1 MTRSDLTAADPQA
14 AAHAAMA
21 ADPDWRVAAGRAL
34 STFAGR
40 RLDVALVFASSL
52 YRGEHA
58 AIVDHVWRA
67 LGAPLTVGATG
78 IGVVSMDTEAE
89 RTPAVAVLG
98 LTLPGATLSAVRVT
112 SGMVDAGGD
121 AEAWRLRLGVLGD
134 EVRGWLTFANP
145 FRFDTTGLIDGLAE
159 AYPAVPVVGGIA
171 SPDPA
176 GRESAVFL
184 NGEAFPDGAVA
195 LAVGGPYD
203 LVPMVSQG
211 CDPIGEAWTITGI
224 QENWIET
231 ISNRPAVSVLTE
243 TLAGVPEELRIR
255 VQRNLAVGLA
265 ADEYRHEF
273 HRGDFV
279 IRGLVGIDQASGA
292 IAIGAMPRVGQ
303 TIQFQVRDAAAAD
316 VDLDSM
322 LGHVATRLDGRT
334 PLAGILCTCN
344 GRGAD
349 LFGTP
354 SHDARAIQRK
364 LGQARELPMSGL
376 FCAGEIGPIGGRPLL
391 HGFTASLGLIVPRD
405 A

>member
-1 MTRSDLTAADPQA
+1 MSRTDLTATTPRA

-34 STFAGR
+34 ATFTGR
-40 RLDVALVFASSL
+40 QLDLAIVFASSQ
-52 YRGEHA
+52 YRGEHG
-58 AIVDHVWRA
+58 AIIDYAWRA
-67 LGAPLTVGATG
+67 LGAPLTIGATG
-78 IGVVSMDTEAE
+78 AGIVAMDAEVE
-89 RTPAVAVLG
+89 RTPGVAVLG

-112 SGMVDAGGD
+112 AAMAGVGGD
-121 AEAWRLRLGVLGD
+121 GEAWRRRLGVLGD

-145 FRFDTTGLIDGLAE
+145 FRFDASGLIDGLAE
-159 AYPAVPVVGGIA
+159 AYPATPVVGGIA

-184 NGEAFPDGAVA
+184 NGDAFADGAVA
-195 LAVGGPYD
+195 LAIGGPYD

-211 CDPIGEAWTITGI
+211 CDPIGETWTITGV
-224 QENWIET
+224 QDNWIET
-231 ISNRPAVSVLTE
+231 ISNRPAVSVLVE
-243 TLAGVPEELRIR
+243 TLDTVPEELRIR

-265 ADEYRHEF
+265 ANEYRHES
-273 HRGDFV
+273 HRGDCI

-316 VDLDSM
+316 IDLDSM
-322 LGHVATRLDGRT
+322 LGHVHTRLDGRV

-344 GRGAD
+344 GRGVD

-354 SHDARAIQRK
+354 HHDARAIQRK
-364 LGQARELPMSGL
+364 LGEMPMTGL
-376 FCAGEIGPIGGRPLL
+376 FCAGEIGPIGGQPLL

-405 A
+405 

>member
-1 MTRSDLTAADPQA
+1 MTRTDLTAATPTA

-40 RLDVALVFASSL
+40 QLDVAVVFASSQ
-52 YRGEHA
+52 YRGEHESIIDYA
-58 AIVDHVWRA
+58 WRA
-67 LGAPLTVGATG
+67 LGAPLTIGATG
-78 IGVVSMDTEAE
+78 IGVVSMDTEVE

-112 SGMVDAGGD
+112 AGMAAAGGD
-121 AEAWRLRLGVLGD
+121 GEAWRRRLGVLGN

-145 FRFDTTGLIDGLAE
+145 FRFDTTALIDGLAE
-159 AYPAVPVVGGIA
+159 AYPGTPVVGGIA
-171 SPDPA
+171 SPDPV

-184 NGEAFPDGAVA
+184 NGEAFAEGAVA
-195 LAVGGPYD
+195 LAIGGPYD

-211 CDPIGEAWTITGI
+211 CDPIGETWTITGV

-231 ISNRPAVSVLTE
+231 ISNRPAVSVLIE
-243 TLAGVPEELRIR
+243 TLNTVPEELRIR
-255 VQRNLAVGLA
+255 IQRNLAVGLA
-265 ADEYRHEF
+265 ANEYRHEF
-273 HRGDFV
+273 RRGDFI
-279 IRGLVGIDQASGA
+279 IRGLVGIDQASGS
-292 IAIGAMPRVGQ
+292 IAIGATPRIGQ

-322 LGHVATRLDGRT
+322 LGHVHTRLDGRA
-334 PLAGILCTCN
+334 PLAGVLCTCN
-344 GRGAD
+344 GRGVD
-349 LFGTP
+349 LFGSP

-364 LGQARELPMSGL
+364 LGQARELPMTGL

-405 A
+405 

>member
-1 MTRSDLTAADPQA
+1 MTCSDLTATDPRA

-34 STFAGR
+34 STFTGR
-40 RLDVALVFASSL
+40 RLDVALVFASSQ

-58 AIVDHVWRA
+58 AIIDYVWRA

-78 IGVVSMDTEAE
+78 IGVVSMDAE
-89 RTPAVAVLG
+89 VEQTPAVAVLG

-112 SGMVDAGGD
+112 AGMVSADADG
-121 AEAWRLRLGVLGD
+121 EAWRRRLGVPRD

-145 FRFDTTGLIDGLAE
+145 FRFDTTGLIDGLAG

-171 SPDPA
+171 SPEPVDR
-176 GRESAVFL
+176 GSAVFL
-184 NGEAFPDGAVA
+184 NGEAFADGAVA
-195 LAVGGPYD
+195 LAIGGPYD

-211 CDPIGEAWTITGI
+211 CDPIGEAWTITGV

-231 ISNRPAVSVLTE
+231 ISNRPAVSVLIE
-243 TLAGVPEELRIR
+243 TLNSVPEELRVR

-322 LGHVATRLDGRT
+322 LGHVHTHLDGRP
-334 PLAGILCTCN
+334 PLAGVLCTCN
-344 GRGAD
+344 GRGVD
-349 LFGTP
+349 LFGAP
-354 SHDARAIQRK
+354 HHDAHAIQREF
-364 LGQARELPMSGL
+364 GELPMTGL

-391 HGFTASLGLIVPRD
+391 HGFTASLGLIVPRQ
-405 A
+405 